1 MTYDP
6 NASDPQRF
14 RVNLLCACRMDLA
27 YGYGETL
34 EAARTQAVKEFQD
47 HHGKRTKWVEEIPER
62 VSADGTHYEEIT

>member
-1 MTYDP
+1 
-6 NASDPQRF
+6 
-14 RVNLLCACRMDLA
+14 MDLA